1 MSLSRSAS
9 PDGPTPVPP
18 WPPRPP
24 RSSAPTPFPPASA
37 SAVAA
42 PSPHPGSRPDL
53 PPAPSAVPSAA
64 SAPAPDAQTDPE
76 PDRRRLAQDRP
87 RRDAEISGAW
97 YPGSPEHAAPVARLP
112 TAEPEKTSP
121 RHHRRVRQKPS
132 KSHRASPI
140 APKLAHNRTLSL
152 DKMGCQKSPLFARR
166 SSPKRCLNIS
176 RKCKLMRP
184 SNVHPMSPANH
195 LLKLRAIILL
205 YQ

>member
-24 RSSAPTPFPPASA
+24 RSSAPTPFPPATA

-53 PPAPSAVPSAA
+53 PPAPAPSRPPHP
-64 SAPAPDAQTDPE
+64 APAPDAQTDPE

-87 RRDAEISGAW
+87 RRDAESSGAW

-121 RHHRRVRQKPS
+121 DITAGFDRNLPNPTVQARSRPSLRTIELYPSTRR
-132 KSHRASPI
+132 A
-140 APKLAHNRTLSL
+140 
-152 DKMGCQKSPLFARR
+152 ARR
-166 SSPKRCLNIS
+166 APFL
-176 RKCKLMRP
+176 
-184 SNVHPMSPANH
+184 PAA
-195 LLKLRAIILL
+195 RRQSGA
-205 YQ
+205 